1 MPQMRNP
8 LRSEAE
14 SFRFLVAVIVGAL
27 VIVGAAYLNTWLG
40 VAAAV
45 VAVSGIVWWLRQEP
59 VPGAADAPTRLTSST
74 PPRTHRVLVVAAP
87 GTSSVSAPSRA
98 TDVVVLVPA
107 VTSKVEALTGA
118 VDDRRAEAE
127 ATAKRLAGQLHNARG
142 EVGADDPA
150 LAVEDALRTFGADEI
165 VVAGDDDMAS
175 SIRERVTI
183 PVSRA

>member
-1 MPQMRNP
+1 MAQMRNP

-14 SFRFLVAVIVGAL
+14 AFRFLVAVIVGAL

-45 VAVSGIVWWLRQEP
+45 VAVAGIVWWLRQEP
-59 VPGAADAPTRLTSST
+59 LPGVADPAPRLKSST
-74 PPRTHRVLVVAAP
+74 PPKTHRVLVVAAP
-87 GTSSVSAPSRA
+87 GTSAVSAPSRA

-107 VTSKVEALTGA
+107 LASTVEALTGA

-127 ATAKRLAGQLHNARG
+127 ATARRLAGQLQNARG

-165 VVAGDDDMAS
+165 VVAGDEELVS
-175 SIRERVTI
+175 SIRARVTI
-183 PVSRA
+183 PVSRG